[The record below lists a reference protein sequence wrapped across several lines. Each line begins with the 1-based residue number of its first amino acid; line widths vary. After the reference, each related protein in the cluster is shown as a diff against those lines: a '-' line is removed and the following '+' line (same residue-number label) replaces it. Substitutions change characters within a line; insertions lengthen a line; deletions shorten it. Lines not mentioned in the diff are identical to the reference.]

1 MSKLRKSII
10 ILLLFLTIV
19 TASGCISNN
28 HSQTQTNTTIT
39 QSTITAISTS
49 TTTTTTPAQ
58 EKIVKQLVGDYNKV
72 YYVGYDEELANY
84 KWKIDSYTVYS
95 KNNGAIIIT
104 DILNPPQNIIIKVNN
119 YRQYSNSII
128 KSQVTDKEAL
138 IITKGIILKNK
149 IAFTVINLNKNKKND
164 GYIVIVPNN
173 IITITQPVIIKEN
186 HQLKTNGNEC
196 NALMKF
202 LIKISNKPLPKN
214 FELSVDYT
222 AGEGVATVDAYYTM
236 QPDRMSIMFTVNL
249 IPQNITLTNTK
260 ININYQYKGFTI
272 MSEKVVN
279 YNKIIKTILESCKTH
294 QEVSNNDNIKITIN
308 NYSIVDYNPGVKIPN
323 SFGTELSHP
332 VSVKLNMTIITRE
345 KETLEL
351 ALNHEQ
357 LMLPLDSGVNRV
369 SIIRTVNT
377 QDGSVKVS
385 LIKHESVTNTQT
397 LYSKTLTPTGRIK
410 DNPITVTIN
419 SLTITTRLN
428 ESLPIIDKLLDN
440 VLSNTYIGKTPLSKI
455 YNETRRLNT
464 PVLIRIHF
472 DNSTVIT
479 NDLLTMIRII
489 LSHGEKATV
498 EVNNYTGEFRIS
510 DDALTEVSKL
520 IKINEPFIISTVGR
534 GSNKYYGSVIIKA
547 FSNSVMIS
555 PTNTNNIR
563 VVQKLGEPNILYG
576 GIINPYEQSIISVSV
591 EDSND
596 ETVKTGVLVYY
607 NIMNY
612 IPLSG
617 DIKPLVVK
625 YVELNLQPSHNNVS
639 RALPLSLKNGII
651 GKMFSITN
659 TGEIQGSGLV
669 VSIDLSEALNL
680 TENDYTR
687 VVKILKS
694 NTHGV
699 VTFIDRDNH
708 LILEKVLKNG
718 QNEFTVD
725 GHTISVPG
733 EWSGLVNYTLK
744 VNVSGNDTVFEYNIT
759 GAEVNEYHIALFV
772 NGGGTPLIVG
782 ENQEN
787 SVKKTSLNDDTQL
800 FLIGVNSGSLRVVFP
815 GKLSHYNF
823 IITYPVLTQ
832 DDYFIASG
840 KLFDDYIIL
849 GNIYSY
855 HS

>member
-149 IAFTVINLNKNKKND
+149 IAFTVINLYKNKKND